1 MTWETVL
8 MNGSVLKNQAVQQG
22 RQMLLDAIV
31 QRYGLDALEQQF
43 VQGQG
48 LAPEN
53 LYQGLVDFIKGGSTL
68 EQAIAEEQQAIQ
80 IHQEQ
85 GTRTGGL
92 TLEQYQKDMQQ
103 PQQPQQ

>member
-1 MTWETVL
+1 

-22 RQMLLDAIV
+22 RQKLLDAIV

-53 LYQGLVDFIKGGSTL
+53 LYQGLVDFISSGSTL
-68 EQAIAEEQQAIQ
+68 EQAIAEEQQAMQ
-80 IHQEQ
+80 MSMES
-85 GTRTGGL
+85 GRKPGGL